1 MKVVNPIGRTV
12 ETVNSYANYVSP
24 LGGCVCSGPDGT
36 AATYRLGD
44 EPCLGYCEHGATN
57 RHENYEMARD
67 A

>member
-12 ETVNSYANYVSP
+12 EAVNSYANYVSP

-44 EPCLGYCEHGATN
+44 EVCLGY
-57 RHENYEMARD
+57 
-67 A
+67 

>member
-12 ETVNSYANYVSP
+12 EAVNSYANYVSP

-44 EPCLGYCEHGATN
+44 EVCLGYCESGAVN
-57 RHENYEMARD
+57 RHENCELAKD